1 MNNDAYDAQAELKGR
16 AVHSDP
22 VVVFTKKQF
31 EGLSREQAKAKMRDK
46 LRTAMATGNQ
56 LEPTA
61 NPSSSALALG

>member
-31 EGLSREQAKAKMRDK
+31 DGLSREQAKAKMRDK
-46 LRTAMATGNQ
+46 LRTAIKTG
-56 LEPTA
+56 
-61 NPSSSALALG
+61 